1 MEVKQTVGD
10 NGTLCVLAAIGV
22 PILIFIVWFVA
33 SYNRLVGLRN
43 MIAESWSDIDTELK
57 RRYDLIPNLV
67 STVKGY
73 AAHEQSVLEAVTKAR
88 TQAAAST
95 GSPDSQAK
103 DENQLVHA
111 LRQMLVVVES
121 YPQLKADRNF
131 LELQKELVNTE
142 DRLQAARRF
151 FNGNTREYNVL
162 VETFPTNLIAQAFGF
177 TRKDFFEI
185 EDLAM
190 RQPVAV
196 AFPGQKDN
204 G

>member
-1 MEVKQTVGD
+1 MENTGWICLIA
-10 NGTLCVLAAIGV
+10 GGV
-22 PILIFIVWFVA
+22 PALIALIWFVA
-33 SYNRLVGLRN
+33 SYNRLVNLSVL
-43 MIAESWSDIDTELK
+43 ITESWSDIDTELK

-88 TQAAAST
+88 TQAVAST
-95 GSPDSQAK
+95 GSPGSQAQ
-103 DENQLVHA
+103 DENQFVQA
-111 LRQMLVVVES
+111 LRQMMVVVES

-131 LELQKELVNTE
+131 LALQKELVNTE

-151 FNGNTREYNVL
+151 FNGNTREFNVL
-162 VETFPTNLIAQAFGF
+162 VASFPTNLIAGAFGF

-185 EDLAM
+185 DDLAI

-196 AFPGQKDN
+196 AFTDPKTS
-204 G
+204 